1 MASVAKLKARREASG
16 QNILVLVADK
26 CFLKSIF
33 FYFTKVYFTVSL
45 KKSKATRNLV
55 LDLPCCRAATIFPSA
70 WQFQIANLIGAI
82 FFKYFRLRDLFFLNF
97 LLLYFQI
104 LRDFFHFRFSAEI
117 ELYDPLQDGQASR
130 QAAAGSTHSR
140 RRTTKRVATK
150 VSDFQKS
157 NRRL

>member
-1 MASVAKLKARREASG
+1 MIAISPSCGPGLEIIKLA
-16 QNILVLVADK
+16 
-26 CFLKSIF
+26 
-33 FYFTKVYFTVSL
+33 TV
-45 KKSKATRNLV
+45 V
-55 LDLPCCRAATIFPSA
+55 
-70 WQFQIANLIGAI
+70 LIGCDV
-82 FFKYFRLRDLFFLNF
+82 LRDLFFLNF

-157 NRRL
+157 TSRL